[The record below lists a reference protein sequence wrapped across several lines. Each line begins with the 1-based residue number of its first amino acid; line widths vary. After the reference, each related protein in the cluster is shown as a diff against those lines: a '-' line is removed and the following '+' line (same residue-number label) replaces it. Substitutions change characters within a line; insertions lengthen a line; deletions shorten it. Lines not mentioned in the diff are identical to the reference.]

1 MTLLENNVSRRRLI
15 MSIIELSPLPGAKLS
30 RHLVP
35 VVTGLPLTQ
44 YLASKGIHPV
54 NISQGLAG
62 QGKPGTQ
69 RARVR
74 GLVADAL
81 DVSVTDIWPPKIES
95 SANITRP
102 AA

>member
-1 MTLLENNVSRRRLI
+1 MTSLTNNLSRRRLL
-15 MSIIELSPLPGAKLS
+15 MSIIELSPLAGAKLS

-35 VVTGLPLTQ
+35 IVTGLPLTQ

-69 RARVR
+69 RGMVR
-74 GLVADAL
+74 SLVAEAL
-81 DVSVTDIWPPKIES
+81 GVSIVDIWPPKIES
-95 SANITRP
+95 STSITRP